1 MAQTLLRFGP
11 AGRMFDLVGWRVA
24 RRQKRTGDGGRAMD
38 AQQEIGAEHH
48 QDGGRDPTGWHELVP
63 LVYDELRVMARRR
76 LRRERDSHT
85 LNTTGLVHET
95 YLRLVEQRDV
105 HRQDRSQFFAIA
117 ARVMRRVLIDYA
129 RQHRAAKRGGRA
141 PTITLERME
150 QAIESDPMAADVRSY
165 STVDERA
172 ELLIAMD
179 DALARLGAVDE
190 RIGQVV
196 ECRFFGGLTEEE
208 TAAALGITARTVRR
222 DWVKAKDWLR
232 RELEP

>member
-1 MAQTLLRFGP
+1 M
-11 AGRMFDLVGWRVA
+11 
-24 RRQKRTGDGGRAMD
+24 
-38 AQQEIGAEHH
+38 GAEHLE
-48 QDGGRDPTGWHELVP
+48 DEGRDPTAWHELVP

-105 HRQDRSQFFAIA
+105 HWQDRSRFFAIA

-129 RQHRAAKRGGRA
+129 RQHRAAKRGGQA
-141 PTITLERME
+141 PTISLEGME
-150 QAIESDPMAADVRSY
+150 QAMESDPMAGEVRSY
-165 STVDERA
+165 STADERA
-172 ELLIAMD
+172 ELLIVLD
-179 DALARLGAVDE
+179 DALSRLASVDE
-190 RIGQVV
+190 RLAHVV
-196 ECRFFGGLTEEE
+196 ECRFFGGLSEEE